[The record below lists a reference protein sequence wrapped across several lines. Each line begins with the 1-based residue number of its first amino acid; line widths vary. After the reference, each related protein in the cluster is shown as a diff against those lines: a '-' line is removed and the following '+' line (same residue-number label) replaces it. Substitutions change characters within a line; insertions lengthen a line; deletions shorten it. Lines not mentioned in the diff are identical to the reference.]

1 MNIPPKLCVLP
12 WIHLNIEP
20 SGIVQPCCMMTDQ
33 NYIAGDLNKQTIE
46 EIWND
51 TPLKTLRK
59 EMLAGIAPTA
69 CTKCYNAEAATGLS
83 NRIHNNRNF
92 NSKLASIPIITKEDG
107 HTDDIDLRYWDFRF
121 SNICNYKCRSCG
133 PRFSST
139 WIPDAVKLGYF
150 TEEESKKVIAITE
163 IDNESHL
170 DFLEKYVDVVEHI
183 YFAGGEPLIMDEHY
197 KILDM
202 LVAKNRFDV
211 IIKYNTNLS
220 TFKHKKYNVLDY
232 WTKWGPNL
240 QIWPSIDEVGE
251 RAELIRSGTNWN
263 NVEQNLRVLSE
274 HKFNVRPGI
283 TVGAWNVFRLPEIIE
298 YLTDIGTIVPR
309 HKNFYFNM
317 LVNPQQYHM
326 QILSDEHR
334 DEIYNKLSK
343 FITEYNDKYNTNID
357 QEFSYVMSEL
367 KKPHVP
373 LMARK
378 FVYVSNQLDQVRNEN
393 IFETIPEIAY
403 LREKYGN
410 R

>member
-33 NYIAGDLNKQTIE
+33 NYIAGDLNTQTIE

-51 TPLKTLRK
+51 KPLKNLRK
-59 EMLAGIAPTA
+59 EMLAGEAPKA

-92 NSKLASIPIITKEDG
+92 NSKLKSIPIITKEDG
-107 HTDDIDLRYWDFRF
+107 HTDDIELRYWDFRF

-139 WIPDAVKLGYF
+139 WIPDAIKLGYF
-150 TEEESKKVIAITE
+150 SEEEGKKVISITE
-163 IDNESHL
+163 IDNQSHL
-170 DFLEKYVDVVEHI
+170 DFLEKYVNVVEHI

-202 LVAKNRFDV
+202 LVAKNRYDV
-211 IIKYNTNLS
+211 VIKYNTNLS

-232 WTKWGPNL
+232 WDKWVPNL
-240 QIWPSIDEVGE
+240 QIWPSIDEIGD

-263 NVEQNLRVLSE
+263 NVEQNLCTLVE

-283 TVGAWNVFRLPEIIE
+283 TVGAWNVFRLPEIIQH
-298 YLTDIGTIVPR
+298 LTDIGVIVPK

-326 QILSDEHR
+326 QILSDDHKL
-334 DEIYNKLSK
+334 EIHKKLSK
-343 FITEYNDKYNTNID
+343 FIDSYNSTYQTNID
-357 QEFSYVMSEL
+357 HEFSYVMSEL
-367 KKPHVP
+367 QKPHMP

-378 FVYVSNQLDQVRNEN
+378 FVYVSDELDRVRNES
-393 IFETIPEIAY
+393 IYKTIPEIAY
-403 LREKYGN
+403 LKEQYGN